1 MAARKATQK
10 FFRRASKT
18 DSLRKKIGKDAAD
31 VTQPADTSPLG
42 QQLKGNDPGKL
53 SELQKSGGRRS
64 GMQRAVNRA
73 RKEIETLQN
82 KVDKLQKENA
92 QITNYN
98 QGWTKSENIKEKFD
112 AIKLNTEIKNDN
124 IKQIKSFEEQIKL
137 LDERINNPK
146 TGLLARNPAIK
157 KSGGKI
163 VDKKQQMAAADWMQ
177 GLSQKEIN
185 DILGK
190 PSPDKEGV
198 VRHSNKKTTTKTRAA
213 KSGGSIGCGKAMRGH
228 GKGPY
233 KKKGM

>member
-1 MAARKATQK
+1 MAARKAIKK
-10 FFRRASKT
+10 FFRRVSKT
-18 DSLRKKIGKDAAD
+18 DSLRKKIGNDAAD

-98 QGWTKSENIKEKFD
+98 QGWAKSENIKEKFD

-137 LDERINNPK
+137 LDKRINNPK

-177 GLSQKEIN
+177 GLSQKEIEE
-185 DILGK
+185 ILGK
-190 PSPDKEGV
+190 PSRDKEGV
-198 VRHSNKKTTTKTRAA
+198 KRSDKKTTTKTRAA

>member
-1 MAARKATQK
+1 MAVRKGIQK
-10 FFRRASKT
+10 FFKRGSKT
-18 DSLRKKIGKDAAD
+18 DSLRKKIGRDAAD

-42 QQLKGNDPGKL
+42 QQLKGNDPAEL

-64 GMQRAVNRA
+64 GMQRAVNKA
-73 RKEIETLQN
+73 RKEIEALQN
-82 KVDKLQKENA
+82 KVDELQKENNL
-92 QITNYN
+92 ITNYN
-98 QGWTKSENIKEKFD
+98 KGWAKSENIKEKFD

-124 IKQIKSFEEQIKL
+124 IEQIQSFKEQIKL

-157 KSGGKI
+157 KSGGKV

-177 GLSQKEIN
+177 GLSQKEI
-185 DILGK
+185 DEILGK
-190 PSPDKEGV
+190 PSRDKEGV
-198 VRHSNKKTTTKTRAA
+198 KRSDKKTPTKTRAA

-233 KKKGM
+233 KKKGI